1 MSEFTSFLF
10 KLANGMTFAGL
21 LFMIA
26 SGFTL
31 IFGLMRVVNMAHAV
45 FYILAGYVAW
55 TVQQAGSSWVI
66 AMAAGTI
73 AVAITALLVEL
84 LVRRV
89 KGDLPQTLLTLG
101 IGIVIAD
108 LSLWYW
114 GGGPRTIDAP
124 DVLRQPITIAGFTY
138 PGFRYFVLI
147 LAILVG
153 LGLWL
158 LLTRTQ
164 IGRII
169 RAGVDNRPMVS
180 ALGINIDRLF
190 TLVFVLGGSLT
201 GLAGAIGGSYLAI
214 GPGKDLEILLFALV
228 VVIIGGLGSVPG
240 SAVGAIIV
248 GLVDSFG
255 RSYFSE
261 LAIFLL
267 SGTLLVIL
275 GFRPEGLFGKKEQ

>member
-1 MSEFTSFLF
+1 MSEISSFMF
-10 KLANGMTFAGL
+10 KLANGLTFAGL

-45 FYILAGYVAW
+45 FYILAGYIAW
-55 TVQQAGSSWVI
+55 TVQQAGSNWII
-66 AMAAGTI
+66 AVAAGTI
-73 AVAITALLVEL
+73 AVAFTALLVEL

-114 GGGPRTIDAP
+114 GGGPRTISAP
-124 DVLRQPITIAGFTY
+124 DFLRQPVTIAGFTY

-147 LAILVG
+147 MAVLVG
-153 LGLWL
+153 IGLWL

-228 VVIIGGLGSVPG
+228 VVIIGGLGSVTG
-240 SAVGAIIV
+240 AAVGALIV
-248 GLVDSFG
+248 GLVNSFG

-267 SGTLLVIL
+267 SGTLLVVL
-275 GFRPEGLFGKKEQ
+275 AFRPQGLFGRREE

>member
-55 TVQQAGSSWVI
+55 TVQEAGSSWII
-66 AMAAGTI
+66 AIAAGTI
-73 AVAITALLVEL
+73 AVAITALLVEM

-114 GGGPRTIDAP
+114 GGGPRTIAAP

-201 GLAGAIGGSYLAI
+201 GLAGAVGGSYLAI